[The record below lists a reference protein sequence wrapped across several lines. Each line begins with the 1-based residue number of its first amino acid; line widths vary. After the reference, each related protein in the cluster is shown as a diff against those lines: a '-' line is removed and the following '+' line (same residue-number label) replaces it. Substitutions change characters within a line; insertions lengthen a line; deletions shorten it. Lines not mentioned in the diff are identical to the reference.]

1 MSKNKRVIAKRHLL
15 FERTGTYLLGMQVST
30 GFAKLNIGVAFATL
44 FRNSSYTGIS
54 PKKVTKTLT
63 QTFLIV

>member
-1 MSKNKRVIAKRHLL
+1 
-15 FERTGTYLLGMQVST
+15 MQVST

-44 FRNSSYTGIS
+44 FRNSSYTGVS

-63 QTFLIV
+63 ETVLIV